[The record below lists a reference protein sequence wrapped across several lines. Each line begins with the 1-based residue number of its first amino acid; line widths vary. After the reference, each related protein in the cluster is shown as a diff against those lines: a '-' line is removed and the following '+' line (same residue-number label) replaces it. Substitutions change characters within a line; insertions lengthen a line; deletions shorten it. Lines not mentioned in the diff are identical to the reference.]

1 MEKTKLTMGQKL
13 KMFREIENLSQ
24 EELGQKLNVSDKT
37 ISAWENEERDISLP
51 NATLIAEFFNI
62 PKEYFVFDENKNKIS
77 SETKNKIKRYL
88 SDYEFANKIKTIIS
102 CCKEKLEND
111 GLPYK
116 KEYIP
121 SFNFDNKN
129 FETFGVFDEKSLPV
143 KIEHHKGL
151 SALDSYHRVNFTNSN
166 LTDLKQ
172 YQYSSAALTKFGLF
186 DILKRF
192 NENKVELI
200 DLIDCNN
207 LNIFKNTLSSMKER
221 KYTQKNIYNP
231 YSEGRDISQ
240 EYIQNQL
247 NELLEKLNPN
257 LSNFWAIVVFLI
269 ENGAYFTKQVGWGDD
284 IVSWSSA
291 KDIARTNYIY
301 RIAKD
306 NISK

>member
-1 MEKTKLTMGQKL
+1 MEKIKLTMGQKL

-51 NATLIAEFFNI
+51 NATLIADFFNI
-62 PKEYFVFDENKNKIS
+62 PKEYFVFDENENKIN
-77 SETKNKIKRYL
+77 SEIKAKIKSYL
-88 SDYEFANKIKTIIS
+88 RDSEFANKIKTIIK

-121 SFNFDNKN
+121 YFNFESKN

-143 KIEHHKGL
+143 KIEHHNGL
-151 SALDSYHRVNFTNSN
+151 SALDSYHRVDFTNSN

-200 DLIDCNN
+200 DLINCNN
-207 LNIFKNTLSSMKER
+207 LNIFKSTLSSMKER
-221 KYTQKNIYNP
+221 KSAQKNIYNH
-231 YSEGRDISQ
+231 YTEGRNISK
-240 EYIQNQL
+240 EFIQNQL

-257 LSNFWAIVVFLI
+257 LSNFWEIVVFLVD
-269 ENGAYFTKQVGWGDD
+269 NGAYFSKQVGWGDD
-284 IVSWSSA
+284 VISWSNV

-306 NISK
+306 KISK

>member
-1 MEKTKLTMGQKL
+1 MEKIKLTMGQKL

-62 PKEYFVFDENKNKIS
+62 PKEYFVFDENENKMS
-77 SETKNKIKRYL
+77 SETKNKIQKYL

-121 SFNFDNKN
+121 SFNFDSKN

-221 KYTQKNIYNP
+221 KYTQKNIYN
-231 YSEGRDISQ
+231 
-240 EYIQNQL
+240 
-247 NELLEKLNPN
+247 N
-257 LSNFWAIVVFLI
+257 LC
-269 ENGAYFTKQVGWGDD
+269 
-284 IVSWSSA
+284 
-291 KDIARTNYIY
+291 
-301 RIAKD
+301 
-306 NISK
+306 